1 MSFDLVIATKNKGK
15 LREIQALVEG
25 LGVNVM
31 SLEDF
36 PDAPDVV
43 EDGKTFRE
51 NALKKAV
58 AINEYTGKPALADDS
73 GLEVDALGGEPG
85 IFSARY
91 SGEGADDLKNNE
103 LLLRKL
109 KGVQDGKRGAQFTC
123 FMALVGAAEFGVPDK
138 VVRGVVRGNITH
150 EMQGPRGF
158 GYDPLFYYTRAKK
171 TFAQMEPEEKNMV
184 SHRARALKAMKNHI
198 ELYLKHVG

>member
-15 LREIQALVEG
+15 LREIEALLQD

-31 SLEDF
+31 SLDDY

-58 AINEYTGKPALADDS
+58 AINEFTGKPSLADDS
-73 GLEVDALGGEPG
+73 GLEVDALSGEPG
-85 IFSARY
+85 IYSARY
-91 SGEGADDLKNNE
+91 SGNGADDLKNNE
-103 LLLRKL
+103 LLLRKM
-109 KGVQDGKRGAQFTC
+109 KDVPDSVRGAQFVC
-123 FMALVGAAEFGVPDK
+123 FMALVGAEKFGVPDK
-138 VVRGVVRGNITH
+138 VVRGIVRGKITR
-150 EMQGPRGF
+150 ETQGPRGF
-158 GYDPLFYYTRAKK
+158 GYDPLFYYTRARR
-171 TFAQMEPEEKNMV
+171 TFAQMSPDEKNSV
-184 SHRARALKAMKNHI
+184 SHRARALKGIKNHI